1 MRYLR
6 TDLLREGTRKFRILA
21 AISNFSSVFVKK
33 ILLVYNLVL
42 SLSFFL
48 WRRARGDRERRGAF
62 SARSHV
68 VCRGS
73 EFALILAML
82 LRPCLGQ
89 AMVCMVVLSAAAL
102 ASQTHYSY
110 LNEFSLAP
118 YPLSRPDFSLL
129 LLLRQLC
136 VLWPRVF
143 LSTIVYFCKY
153 IFIPCFFSI
162 CQSLSCFSF
171 CLIT

>member
-1 MRYLR
+1 M
-6 TDLLREGTRKFRILA
+6 
-21 AISNFSSVFVKK
+21 KK
-33 ILLVYNLVL
+33 ILLVHNLFL
-42 SLSFFL
+42 PLSFFL

-136 VLWPRVF
+136 VLWPRAF
-143 LSTIVYFCKY
+143 LSTTVYFCKY
-153 IFIPCFFSI
+153 TFIPCFFSVCSSSFI
-162 CQSLSCFSF
+162 LFFILPLMLPFILDLSR
-171 CLIT
+171 ITQNI